1 MKSKPV
7 SMETN
12 LQTNSKEFEWE
23 GIYTIGGEELNILR
37 KLKHDLVRHSMGYP
51 TLKGQNAFDWC
62 ETLEIV
68 LTHSEI
74 VELEEPNPGMYC
86 VK

>member
-37 KLKHDLVRHSMGYP
+37 KLKHALVMHTQGSPPLHGE
-51 TLKGQNAFDWC
+51 NAFEWC
-62 ETLEIV
+62 KVLESI
-68 LTHSEI
+68 LTDSEI
-74 VELEEPNPGMYC
+74 VELEEPNPGMFC
-86 VK
+86 AK